1 MKIGILTFHRS
12 INYGAFMQSY
22 ALSKELQ
29 KRYSQHVVEII
40 DFEYM
45 RKHKHY
51 KSYIYRFPFGIES
64 FIQYKGFQ
72 RDLSSLPLS
81 EECFITEDTSSL
93 CEYIKKRYDVVIV
106 GSDAVWT
113 YQGKMPLDNPYWLFG
128 DKLKTVIKISYAA
141 SAFST
146 DFSAISK
153 EEKDVIRERLSSFYY
168 IGVRDSATK
177 SFVDSLGL
185 GKEVHINHDPTFFL
199 NPADNVK
206 LAKSTLRKN
215 FVFNNKKNISF
226 MTRSLRGVNEL
237 RKELHMKYNLLHFY
251 RRDRQR
257 TDLIDCRCRFMNNV
271 SPLEWYNLYGQ
282 MILNFTNY
290 FHGACLGI
298 INHVPTIVVD
308 DFQQSYT
315 SKYAQLMKDLG
326 MDDRLF
332 YNNNLKVEELLECTR
347 YCLTHRE
354 DEVVRISNAIDIERR
369 KSQSFFDALDSILN

>member
-1 MKIGILTFHRS
+1 MNVGILTFHRS

-22 ALSKELQ
+22 ALSQELQ
-29 KRYSQHVVEII
+29 VRYKKHVVEVI

-51 KSYIYRFPFGIES
+51 RSSIYRFPLGIES
-64 FIQYKGFQ
+64 LVRYERFQ
-72 RDLSSLPLS
+72 HDLSRLPLS
-81 EECFITEDTSSL
+81 EKSFITEDTNSL
-93 CEYIKKRYDVVIV
+93 CEYIKSRYDVVIV

-128 DKLKTVIKISYAA
+128 DKLNSVTKISYAA
-141 SAFST
+141 SAFSS
-146 DFSAISK
+146 DFNAIT
-153 EEKDVIRERLSSFYY
+153 KDEREVIKERLSSFYY
-168 IGVRDSATK
+168 IGVRDTATK
-177 SFVDSLGL
+177 NFVDSLDL

-199 NPADNVK
+199 EPSDNVK
-206 LAKSTLRKN
+206 LAQKTLRKN
-215 FVFNNKKNISF
+215 FIFNNKECISF
-226 MTRSLRGVNEL
+226 MTRSLRGINEL
-237 RKELHMKYNLLHFY
+237 REALHEQYNLLHFY

-257 TDLIDCRCRFMNNV
+257 YDLIDSRCRFLNNV

-282 MILNFTNY
+282 MTLNLSNY

-326 MDDRLF
+326 LEDRLF
-332 YNNNLKVEELLECTR
+332 YSKSYKVDELLDCAR
-347 YCLTHRE
+347 YCLTHRD
-354 DEVVRISNAIDIERR
+354 DEVNRIAKAIDKERK
-369 KSQSFFDALDSILN
+369 KSQSFFDAVDRILK